1 MMVACASQPYGLG
14 AGWLFPFKF
23 NEYRIT
29 AFQYID
35 KYINKNGV
43 YGSHCGNVFIKTF
56 DWLQMAWHQPQTSI
70 PTLM

>member
-1 MMVACASQPYGLG
+1 MMVACAGQPYGLG

-29 AFQYID
+29 TFQYID

-43 YGSHCGNVFIKTF
+43 YGSHRGNVFIKTF

-70 PTLM
+70 STLM

>member
-1 MMVACASQPYGLG
+1 MMVACAGQPYGLG

-43 YGSHCGNVFIKTF
+43 YGSHRGNVFNKTF
-56 DWLQMAWHQPQTSI
+56 DRQQMAWHQPQTSI

>member
-43 YGSHCGNVFIKTF
+43 YGSHRGNVFIKTF
-56 DWLQMAWHQPQTSI
+56 DWLQMAWHKPQTSI